1 MIQIIAGKKGS
12 GKTKRIIDMTNE
24 MAEKSDKSVVFID
37 DDRSYTLDISRD
49 ARFVNASEYNIKTPE
64 MFLGFLCGM
73 LSSNYDIGNIF
84 IDAFLKLI
92 KTDIAGAEWF
102 FNSLN
107 ELCAKHDVN
116 FVLSVSADPAE
127 LPEFLK
133 GYII

>member
-24 MAEKSDKSVVFID
+24 MANKSDKNVVFID
-37 DDRSYTLDISRD
+37 DDRSYTLDINRN
-49 ARFVNASEYNIKTPE
+49 ARFVNACEYNIKTPE

-73 LSSNYDIGNIF
+73 LSSNYDIGYIF

-92 KTDIAGAEWF
+92 KTDLADAEWF
-102 FNSLN
+102 FTSMN
-107 ELCAKHDVN
+107 ELCKKHN
-116 FVLSVSADPAE
+116 IEFVLSISADPAD
-127 LPEFLK
+127 LPNYLK